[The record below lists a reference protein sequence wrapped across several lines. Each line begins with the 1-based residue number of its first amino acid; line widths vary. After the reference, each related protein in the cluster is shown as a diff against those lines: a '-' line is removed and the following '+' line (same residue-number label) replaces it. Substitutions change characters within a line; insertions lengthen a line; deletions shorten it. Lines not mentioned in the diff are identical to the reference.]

1 MNQPEDDHQDI
12 ARMGY
17 ADMLHDDERNRAYD
31 TAIRI
36 CVSTLVKERN
46 SYGGDRFFRCLDIGT
61 GSGLLSMMVVR
72 AFRELDYKNFH
83 VTALEQSEPMAECA
97 TRVISKNGMSE
108 SITVIPKS
116 CQQLERPVEQFNL
129 LVAELLDTELI
140 GEGCLYAYADAV
152 RYLCAYDCLF
162 VPHSARV
169 YIEPIASDFLFKRHA
184 IDDLE
189 FKLGPRKKIKVE
201 VPPIVKSCC
210 ATYADELQVSM
221 LKPGQDFI
229 RVSEPKQ
236 IFTFRFSRIGE
247 VEKETASVTFPIKER
262 ISQPPMV
269 VMWWD
274 LVMYD
279 KDRTSTR
286 YVQDVIDPEMP
297 LDVLSCAPN
306 WAKNATEI
314 RKDQAIL
321 RLYGREAWREHW
333 LQTIHYFG
341 DIDQTKRL
349 VGSHPLTL
357 TIYGYHDTLS
367 FWFHLNEYQAHYQ
380 VACSC
385 GVHRQLSRNQLAFLS
400 DEHNMVKLL
409 KSAFYDVKT
418 STAKLLFTA
427 RRGFGDPGGFSKL
440 EDPYSGIS
448 RGDLPK
454 WQIRLDSTVNGLPSN
469 LKLVDLSLNEDIPW
483 KRVLRRLIYKLHIH
497 PIDHFKI
504 KCTQV
509 RFDNLTRIRS
519 DIGTCEGFNLGDL
532 DKMLNF
538 SSRYADK
545 STESYSLWEYGCKR
559 LDEDHLITTSANIA
573 ASTIPMSGMFWE
585 RLTLPIR
592 RNWNNWHS
600 GWALVFWADFN
611 LLNTNEVISTGP
623 IRECKIN
630 ERIEW
635 NRHCK
640 QIVYFMNDHPIP
652 ESGDQL
658 SIDLDVGISLHG
670 DFIVQRAIDYNQV
683 PGGNLSAEELR
694 MIAAAL

>member
-31 TAIRI
+31 TAIRV

-46 SYGGDRFFRCLDIGT
+46 SGDRNRFFRCLDIGT

-72 AFRELDYKNFH
+72 AFRELDYEGFH
-83 VTALEQSEPMAECA
+83 VTALEQSRPMAECA
-97 TRVISKNGMSE
+97 TKIINKNGMSE
-108 SITVIPKS
+108 FITVIPKS
-116 CQQLERPVEQFNL
+116 CQQLDKPTEQFNL

-152 RYLCAYDCLF
+152 SYLCATDCLF
-162 VPHSARV
+162 VPHMARV
-169 YIEPIASDFLFKRHA
+169 YIEPIASNYLFTRHA

-189 FKLGPRKKIKVE
+189 FKLSPRRKIKIE
-201 VPPIVKSCC
+201 VPQIVKSCC

-221 LKPGQDFI
+221 LKPGEDFI
-229 RVSEPKQ
+229 RISEPKQ
-236 IFTFRFSRIGE
+236 IFTFHFGLIGE
-247 VEKETASVTFPIKER
+247 VKKETATVTFPINGS

-279 KDRTSTR
+279 QTKTTTQ
-286 YVQDVIDPEMP
+286 YVPDVIDPEMP
-297 LDVLSCAPN
+297 LHVLSCAPN
-306 WAKNATEI
+306 WAKDETEI

-321 RLYGREAWREHW
+321 RLYGRETWREHW

-341 DIDQTKRL
+341 DIDKTKRL
-349 VGSHPLTL
+349 VGSQPSTL

-367 FWFHLNEYQAHYQ
+367 FWFHLNEYPLDHQ
-380 VACSC
+380 VVCSC

-409 KSAFYDVKT
+409 KSAFHGAQN

-427 RRGFGDPGGFSKL
+427 RRGFGDPGGFSQL

-448 RGDLPK
+448 YNELPK
-454 WQIRLDSTVNGLPSN
+454 WQIRLYSTVNGLPSN
-469 LKLVDLSLNEDIPW
+469 SKLVDLSINEDIPW
-483 KRVLRRLIYKLHIH
+483 KRVLTRFMWKRHIH
-497 PIDHFKI
+497 PIDQFDI
-504 KCTQV
+504 KFTQV
-509 RFDNLTRIRS
+509 RFDDLTRIRS
-519 DIGTCEGFNLGDL
+519 DIGTCEGFNLEDL

-538 SSRYADK
+538 SARYADK

-559 LDEDHLITTSANIA
+559 LDEDRLITTSAAIA
-573 ASTIPMSGMFWE
+573 ASTVPTSGIFWE
-585 RLTLPIR
+585 RLTLPIK
-592 RNWNNWHS
+592 RNWKNWHS
-600 GWALVFWADFN
+600 GWALVFWADFH
-611 LLNTNEVISTGP
+611 LLNTNEIISTGP
-623 IRECKIN
+623 IKECKIN

-658 SIDLDVGISLHG
+658 SIELDVGIGCQG
-670 DFIVQRAIDYNQV
+670 DFVVQRAIDYNQV
-683 PGGNLSAEELR
+683 PNNNLSAAELR
-694 MIAAAL
+694 MIAESL